1 MPLRT
6 KFEIN
11 PIFHDV
17 FIISEGMMSS
27 SSSCIPVSL
36 FNALLFL
43 TSKAEFTTFFS
54 INGILSLPHFLARYY
69 NTSLHLL
76 ILFSIYYYYGLSGYT
91 TINSMVSINTLM
103 NSIKMNVHE
112 SCIYFNIKM
121 FIIPKITSIK
131 FIAVPT
137 Y

>member
-6 KFEIN
+6 KFVIN

-17 FIISEGMMSS
+17 IIKSVGMISS

-54 INGILSLPHFLARYY
+54 INGILSLPHCFARYY
-69 NTSLHLL
+69 NTSLHLV

-91 TINSMVSINTLM
+91 TINSMVSINTLK

-121 FIIPKITSIK
+121 LIIPLIASIK